1 MFGSVGKELRQMV
14 EDQNETLGTVIKRK
28 RTEIGLTLR
37 DLAEKTDVHYATIN
51 RIENGQIKVV
61 DSEIITKIAEQLHL
75 DRMYLLSLNGAGIED
90 GDIRIIARAANQMSA
105 EQRQKMMEML
115 RGSFAEVFRRSESD
129 DLDKNRDEYFDEPV

>member
-1 MFGSVGKELRQMV
+1 MV

-37 DLAEKTDVHYATIN
+37 DLAEKADVHYATIN

>member
-1 MFGSVGKELRQMV
+1 MV

-28 RTEIGLTLR
+28 RTEIGMTLR
-37 DLAEKTDVHYATIN
+37 DLAEKADVHYATIN

-75 DRMYLLSLNGAGIED
+75 DRLYLLSLNGAGIED

-105 EQRQKMMEML
+105 EQRQKMMEVL

>member
-1 MFGSVGKELRQMV
+1 MV

-28 RTEIGLTLR
+28 RTEIGMTLR
-37 DLAEKTDVHYATIN
+37 DLAEKADVHYATIN

-75 DRMYLLSLNGAGIED
+75 DRLYLLSLNGAGIED

>member
-1 MFGSVGKELRQMV
+1 MV

-28 RTEIGLTLR
+28 RTEIGMTLR
-37 DLAEKTDVHYATIN
+37 DLAEKADVHYATIN

-61 DSEIITKIAEQLHL
+61 DSEIITRIAEQLHL
-75 DRMYLLSLNGAGIED
+75 DRLYLLSLNGAGIED

-105 EQRQKMMEML
+105 EQRQRMMEML